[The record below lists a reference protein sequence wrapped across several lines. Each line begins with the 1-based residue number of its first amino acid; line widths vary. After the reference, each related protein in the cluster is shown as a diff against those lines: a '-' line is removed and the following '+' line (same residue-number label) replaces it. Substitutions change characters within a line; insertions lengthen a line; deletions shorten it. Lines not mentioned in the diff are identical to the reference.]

1 MRGPNYPIITIY
13 PEWVQAEEWMGSKN
27 KRWVSLPEDKERW
40 LFKYARV
47 NAGVPTGEHWAEKIA
62 AEVAELLGLRHA
74 EVELATL
81 EGRPGSLSRRFAELS
96 YPGTALVH
104 GNVLLKGHVLGYD
117 LQKKFRQSDHT
128 LGNILRV
135 FDHIIANDEQR
146 MRALDEFMGY
156 LVLDALV
163 LNTDRHHENWAL
175 VSHASVFGI
184 ADHKL
189 APTFD
194 HASSLGRELTLVQV
208 REWEPDPVN
217 VLRYAM
223 KARGP
228 IYQLNKDRK
237 GLHPYEVVRMAL
249 RVKPGHVIPW
259 LERLRNLDPQ
269 ELTNVVERVPLS
281 MMDEEYKRFASALL
295 RHMLA
300 RLQQLKP

>member
-1 MRGPNYPIITIY
+1 MSGPYYPIITID
-13 PEWVQAEEWMGSKN
+13 PDWVQAEEWMGSKN

-47 NAGVPTGEHWAEKIA
+47 NAGVPTGEHWAEKVA

-74 EVELATL
+74 LVDLATL

-146 MRALDEFMGY
+146 MRALGEFMGY

-189 APTFD
+189 APHLRSRILPGSGVD
-194 HASSLGRELTLVQV
+194 LGSGQGMGARSRE
-208 REWEPDPVN
+208 R
-217 VLRYAM
+217 A
-223 KARGP
+223 
-228 IYQLNKDRK
+228 
-237 GLHPYEVVRMAL
+237 AL
-249 RVKPGHVIPW
+249 RDESARSHLPAEQGSQGPASLRGGAPGP
-259 LERLRNLDPQ
+259 
-269 ELTNVVERVPLS
+269 
-281 MMDEEYKRFASALL
+281 AG
-295 RHMLA
+295 
-300 RLQQLKP
+300 